1 VIENSDPP
9 FWRFGLQGDIFMK
22 KNAQAKDEGK
32 RRILGRVLAKEFSSK
47 ELKEA
52 MGGLEEA
59 ALDGST
65 TCCCDCTCCDC

>member
-1 VIENSDPP
+1 
-9 FWRFGLQGDIFMK
+9 MK